1 VGLQETHGIEL
12 HVTEKEEPQPD
23 PWPALIWPAS
33 LAGRGF
39 DFFFVRRRG
48 GSGLVFFFL
57 VFRMIK
63 AQKRLTFPSRF

>member
-1 VGLQETHGIEL
+1 VGLRETHDIEL

-23 PWPALIWPAS
+23 PWPAS
-33 LAGRGF
+33 LASRGF
-39 DFFFVRRRG
+39 DFFLVYQRG
-48 GSGLVFFFL
+48 GSGLFFFFFL